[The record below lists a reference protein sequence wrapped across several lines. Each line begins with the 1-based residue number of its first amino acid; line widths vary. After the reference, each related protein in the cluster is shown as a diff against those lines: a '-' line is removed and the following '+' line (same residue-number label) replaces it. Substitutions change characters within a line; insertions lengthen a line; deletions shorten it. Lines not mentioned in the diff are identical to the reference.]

1 MKFRFIFT
9 TSIIEPEREQIYVD
23 AIRDT
28 MSKVSG
34 VPVTFYVVEN
44 NGIRPTLLDTIE
56 YINIVYTDSNKET
69 WVIGK
74 KEFRDIKYVC
84 EKYNFS
90 DEDIVIKMTGRYLI
104 KRPSIIDKIMDF
116 QDVCDVFIKFYDVNI
131 PTTPRYYD
139 CILGLYAIRYSILN
153 NIPLELFDTG
163 VPEIVFA
170 TYIRNTVKTERI
182 MEIKL
187 LDMYF
192 RGQKDFLV

>member
-9 TSIIEPEREQIYVD
+9 ASIIEPEREQIYVD

-28 MSKVSG
+28 MSKISG
-34 VPVTFYVVEN
+34 IPIIFYVVEN
-44 NGIRPTLLDTIE
+44 NGIRPTLLDTIGN
-56 YINIVYTDSNKET
+56 INIVYTDSNKET
-69 WVIGK
+69 WGIGK
-74 KEFRDIKYVC
+74 KELYDIKYVC

-90 DEDIVIKMTGRYLI
+90 EDDIIVKMTGRYLI
-104 KRPSIIDKIMDF
+104 KQPSIIDKIMDF
-116 QDVCDVFIKFYDVNI
+116 QETCDVFIKFYDVNI
-131 PTTPRYYD
+131 PIPRYYD
-139 CILGLYAIRYSILN
+139 CILGLYAIRYSILKH
-153 NIPLELFDTG
+153 IPLEQFDTG

-170 TYIRNTVKTERI
+170 TYIRNTVKPERI